1 MPHLT
6 LLQYWKLPKS
16 PRLDEIRHRLS
27 DAFAGKTTPSLAFD
41 RPLDVHDAA
50 RRLYGLDPLP
60 YREELEAQLG
70 CSLLWVRVRL
80 GQKRALHFLRVD
92 WFVHGE
98 CILFRSLHPSRS
110 IVETAVID
118 VLIRRKQLEK

>member
-27 DAFAGKTTPSLAFD
+27 DVFAGRTTPSLSFD
-41 RPLDVHDAA
+41 RPVDVEDCA

-60 YREELEAQLG
+60 YREELEAQFG
-70 CSLLWVRVRL
+70 CSLAWVRVRL
-80 GQKRALHFLRVD
+80 GQKMALHFLRAD
-92 WFVHGE
+92 WLVHGE
-98 CILFRSLHPSRS
+98 CILFRSPRPCKE
-110 IVETAVID
+110 IVETAVVN
-118 VLIRRKQLEK
+118 VLIRRRHLEK